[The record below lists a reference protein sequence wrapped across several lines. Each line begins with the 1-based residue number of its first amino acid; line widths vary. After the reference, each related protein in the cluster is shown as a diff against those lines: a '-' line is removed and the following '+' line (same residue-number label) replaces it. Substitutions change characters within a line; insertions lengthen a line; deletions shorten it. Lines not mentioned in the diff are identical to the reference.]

1 MTYSASDIAAKIGG
15 AVEGDA
21 AVQISRLA
29 SLTEAKSGD
38 LSFLSNKKYADQM
51 ASTKASLEKGRTMP
65 DVPMMEM
72 PSTMPNFGLNVRRAS
87 SWPPGTEMVTSRPP
101 A

>member
-1 MTYSASDIAAKIGG
+1 MTFSAADIATKIGG

-21 AVQISRLA
+21 AVQISHLA

-51 ASTKASLEKGRTMP
+51 ASTQASAGFSSP
-65 DVPMMEM
+65 SPSSWGSSSEM
-72 PSTMPNFGLNVRRAS
+72 PMSSMMAAVMSISGL
-87 SWPPGTEMVTSRPP
+87 E
-101 A
+101 